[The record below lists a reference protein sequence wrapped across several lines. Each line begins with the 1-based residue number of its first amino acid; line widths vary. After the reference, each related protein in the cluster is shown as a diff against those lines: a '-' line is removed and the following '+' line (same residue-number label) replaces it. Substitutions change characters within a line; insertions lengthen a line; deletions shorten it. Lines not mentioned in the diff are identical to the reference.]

1 MMIIDSVEQNS
12 KKGCFMPLKR
22 KSPKGT
28 FGERVRE
35 CREEN
40 TNYTQEDFT
49 KVLEARY
56 GIIMSADDQD
66 IISKTKQK
74 APAEWSALF

>member
-35 CREEN
+35 CQRAI
-40 TNYTQEDFT
+40 
-49 KVLEARY
+49 L
-56 GIIMSADDQD
+56 
-66 IISKTKQK
+66 
-74 APAEWSALF
+74 